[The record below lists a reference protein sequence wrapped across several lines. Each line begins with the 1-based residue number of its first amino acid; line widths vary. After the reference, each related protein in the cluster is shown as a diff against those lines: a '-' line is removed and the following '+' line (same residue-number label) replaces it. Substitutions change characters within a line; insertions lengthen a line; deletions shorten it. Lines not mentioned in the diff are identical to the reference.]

1 MRFQLKESIMGRRYR
16 PKILIAEDHTLVA
29 EACMKLLE
37 EEYEVVG
44 HVRDG
49 LALIAAIP
57 NLMPE
62 VLLVDISMPLLNGL
76 DAVEEIRKLKLNIK
90 VVFMTMND
98 DIALAAE
105 AFRRGASGYLLKT
118 SAASDL
124 LIALKTV
131 LAGKQYVSSHFGQ
144 DSLELKLANEG
155 TPALPGILT
164 PRQKQVLQ
172 LLVEGRTMKE
182 AGRILNL
189 KPRTIAFHKYRIM
202 EILHIKNY
210 AGLVQYAVRE
220 RIITP

>member
-1 MRFQLKESIMGRRYR
+1 MERAYR

-37 EEYEVVG
+37 DEYNVVG

-49 LALIAAIP
+49 LALIAALPKLLPDII
-57 NLMPE
+57 
-62 VLLVDISMPLLNGL
+62 LVDISMPLLNGL
-76 DAVEEIRKLKLNIK
+76 DAVEEIRKLKLNHK

-98 DIALAAE
+98 DVGLAAE
-105 AFRRGASGYLLKT
+105 SFRRGASGYLLKT

-131 LAGKQYVSSHFGQ
+131 LNGRQYVSAHFGQ
-144 DSLELKLANEG
+144 DSLELKLANNG
-155 TPALPGILT
+155 TTSLPGTLT
-164 PRQKQVLQ
+164 ARQKQVLQ

-182 AGRILNL
+182 AARILNL

-210 AGLVQYAVRE
+210 SGLVQYAMRE
-220 RIITP
+220 RIIMN